1 MALSS
6 LSDFVSGSKT
16 TSYYFNNHSNFRGEL
31 LLKYSLISQFKLEA
45 EVKMGQT
52 DLSIMLS
59 FSSYLMEKE
68 KKKRGKKRSKEKTVF
83 FF

>member
-45 EVKMGQT
+45 EVKMG
-52 DLSIMLS
+52 
-59 FSSYLMEKE
+59 
-68 KKKRGKKRSKEKTVF
+68 
-83 FF
+83 